1 MIFDEA
7 TSSLD
12 SESEQKVQLAINNL
26 VKDRT
31 VIMIAHRLSTIKSAD
46 KILVF
51 DKGQIVESGNH
62 DDLIKQDGLYKQLY
76 KLQLEDIHE

>member
-1 MIFDEA
+1 
-7 TSSLD
+7 
-12 SESEQKVQLAINNL
+12 
-26 VKDRT
+26 
-31 VIMIAHRLSTIKSAD
+31 MIAHRLSTIKSAD

-62 DDLIKQDGLYKQLY
+62 DDLIKKNGLYKQLY